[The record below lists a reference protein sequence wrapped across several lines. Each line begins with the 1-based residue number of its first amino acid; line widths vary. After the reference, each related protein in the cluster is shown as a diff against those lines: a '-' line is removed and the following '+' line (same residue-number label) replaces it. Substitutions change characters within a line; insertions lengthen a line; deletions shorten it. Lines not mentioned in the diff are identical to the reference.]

1 MNVLN
6 QLLQIITL
14 QRRPSDIDYSE
25 TALALAFAAAVCSG
39 YLFAGAFLQVFSE
52 ISKVALT
59 RPPFWLLVIQLLTQ
73 SGFFYLLLKYNNKE
87 NRFVQTATALF
98 GITALMQLICFA
110 SLQVPQLL
118 IVTPLAIGWN
128 IYLMVAVLSQ
138 AIECSLGKALLI
150 IIAYNLTVDQLFA
163 LLIT

>member
-1 MNVLN
+1 MNIFN
-6 QLLQIITL
+6 QLIQIITL
-14 QRRPSDIDYSE
+14 QRRPSDIDYNE
-25 TALALAFAAAVCSG
+25 TALALAFAGAVGSG

-52 ISKVALT
+52 LSKVVLT
-59 RPPFWLLVIQLLTQ
+59 RPPLWLIVIQLLTQ
-73 SGFFYLLLKYNNKE
+73 CGFFYLLLKYNEKE
-87 NRFVQTATALF
+87 NRFVQTVTALF
-98 GITALMQLICFA
+98 GITALLQLICFV

-128 IYLMVAVLSQ
+128 IYLMVTVLSQ

>member
-1 MNVLN
+1 MNILN

-14 QRRPSDIDYSE
+14 QRRPSEIDYSE
-25 TALALAFAAAVCSG
+25 TALALAFAGAVCSG
-39 YLFAGAFLQVFSE
+39 YLFAGAFLEVFSE
-52 ISKVALT
+52 ISKVVLA
-59 RPPFWLLVIQLLTQ
+59 RPPFWLIVIQLLTQ

-87 NRFVQTATALF
+87 NRFVQTVTALF
-98 GITALMQLICFA
+98 GITALMQLVCFV

-138 AIECSLGKALLI
+138 AIECSPGKALLI